1 VRIDLGSRTWSR
13 RALGLRYCVAAVA
26 AGLIATGCGPAFHSS
41 HRVMK
46 VPADAFAAAP
56 LGGAHV
62 AVLTGSGGVNKVFI
76 VDISTGNVLKNFSV
90 SGHSTGIVA
99 QSPDGPLWISVRLDG
114 PGKHARGALESWT
127 LDGEKKQDINLPA
140 RPLALTKSIDGIQ
153 YVLLADGRSRVAAPI
168 EGQRVRLGAAI
179 PLEGDA
185 HSLQQ
190 CKIGDRYYFVYT
202 TGSPG
207 VVVMRDVENR
217 TVVRSSVVADA
228 PTCMGGRMRVY
239 AISRGF
245 MGHHIKALQVPDLRE
260 LKETPA
266 GAVAVYESRD
276 QLVSLNVARGLSTV
290 ETFSDDS
297 LDGFEKI

>member
-26 AGLIATGCGPAFHSS
+26 AGLTATGCGPAFHSS

-62 AVLTGSGGVNKVFI
+62 AVLTGGGGVNKVFI

-114 PGKHARGALESWT
+114 PGKHARGAVESWT
-127 LDGEKKQDINLPA
+127 LDGEKKQEINLPA
-140 RPLALTKSIDGIQ
+140 SPLALTKSIDGIQ

-168 EGQRVRLGAAI
+168 EGQRVRFGAAI

-202 TGSPG
+202 TGSP
-207 VVVMRDVENR
+207 
-217 TVVRSSVVADA
+217 DA
-228 PTCMGGRMRVY
+228 PTCVGGRMRVY
-239 AISRGF
+239 AISHGF

-260 LKETPA
+260 LRKHRLAPSPFM
-266 GAVAVYESRD
+266 SRATSWFRSTSGEGSRRSKRSQTTASTD
-276 QLVSLNVARGLSTV
+276 SKRSRTTSLNA
-290 ETFSDDS
+290 
-297 LDGFEKI
+297 